1 MRRTICVLA
10 ISLCSVAPFAST
22 ARADVILRGP
32 FGGLIVVPSSSDVRV
47 GPGGVAVVPAPV
59 PVVPQQPTLPPAPVP
74 FVPAPQPAVA
84 VPVLPQDFAKTFK
97 PAAGSYQVLFV
108 HPRSGQPV
116 TVSFVLPAGN
126 PRVYYMPGSLVF
138 DYGRHDVEI
147 RFRIG
152 GGVAVLQ
159 R

>member
-1 MRRTICVLA
+1 MRRTICILA
-10 ISLCSVAPFAST
+10 LGLSSAAPLAGT

-59 PVVPQQPTLPPAPVP
+59 PVAPQQQTLPPAPVP
-74 FVPAPQPAVA
+74 YVPAPQPAVVA
-84 VPVLPQDFAKTFK
+84 AVLPQDFVKTFK
-97 PAAGSYQVLFV
+97 PAAGSYQVVFV
-108 HPRSGQPV
+108 HPRSGREV

-126 PRVYYMPGSLVF
+126 PRVYYVPGSLVF
-138 DYGRHDVEI
+138 DYGRHEVEI